1 MLSSM
6 GKEKLYIFD
15 TTLRDGEQSPGV
27 TLSVADKVE
36 IAKHLCRL
44 GVDIL
49 EAGFPIA
56 SPGDFEAVQQI
67 SMQVGPYLPPNRKE
81 HMTICGL
88 ARAVKK
94 DIDRAYD
101 AVKHAPKHR
110 IHTFL
115 ATSDLHLQYKLK
127 ITREQCV
134 QKAVE
139 AVQYAKSLV
148 DDVEFSPEDAGRS
161 DRDFLCKVLGSVIEA
176 GATTLNIPDTVG
188 YNTPEEYGEMISYLR
203 KNTVGG
209 DQVIWSTHCHND
221 LGLATANTLSGIAN
235 GARQVEVT
243 INGIGERAGNT
254 SLEEIVMAIYTHQK
268 KQVEVT
274 INGIGERA
282 GNTSLEEIVMAIYT
296 HQKKF
301 PVYTD
306 IETKELYRLSQLVS
320 QKTGMLVQPNKA
332 IVGANAFAHSSG
344 IHQDGLIKCQE
355 TYEIIHPSVVG
366 VPSSQLVMTK
376 HSGRNALKTRL
387 SQLGFDAYIED
398 QEALDKIFEKFKRA
412 ADAKRN
418 GSLTDSDLIALV
430 ANESTSIGDVYQ
442 VDYVQVVSSAS
453 ALDEDQYSPDR
464 PSATATIVLR
474 DLSSG
479 ELVLKTDSAVGKG
492 PVEAVIN
499 CINRIVGHD
508 SDAILFEYEVK
519 SVTEG
524 SDALGNVVV
533 KVQYKDKLYIGR
545 STHWDVIVASANAY
559 VRALNQF

>member
-1 MLSSM
+1 M

-139 AVQYAKSLV
+139 AVQYAKSLA

-235 GARQVEVT
+235 GAR
-243 INGIGERAGNT
+243 
-254 SLEEIVMAIYTHQK
+254 
-268 KQVEVT
+268 QVEVT

-418 GSLTDSDLIALV
+418 GSLTDSDLVALV